1 MLSASSFQDCLII
14 WRGERGDNITIF
26 HNFVEVKHLIDIMVT
41 YEELVPVP
49 HHRIMLIKVGKVK
62 RENLYEMTRKYWKV
76 SLERAKTSTHVLA
89 VINGIVVAEFIP
101 QKWFITENREEIG
114 RCEFVGK
121 ENPDS
126 DYIGRSVKHLY
137 GKSQNPVKY
146 INM

>member
-1 MLSASSFQDCLII
+1 
-14 WRGERGDNITIF
+14 
-26 HNFVEVKHLIDIMVT
+26 MVT

-101 QKWFITENREEIG
+101 QKWFITENRELNVDLNELV
-114 RCEFVGK
+114 RFEHK
-121 ENPDS
+121 PQTSNS
-126 DYIGRSVKHLY
+126 YTK
-137 GKSQNPVKY
+137 
-146 INM
+146 